1 MATPPV
7 REFHAQQPL
16 PLEYVLRMANRVTVE
31 TLLLVV
37 AYAAVLL
44 KLVFAVPWDAREWDL
59 RHWAVILLVGIWAV
73 GMYHARLK
81 VCVAEYYGQRPALS
95 LYCFWPLMSMVAV
108 AGLLL
113 VAALCMVACVTAA
126 VAAVAVLAVLMAG
139 SEVGLVLAVI
149 VGTLPGSLLGV
160 ILATSVVGRLAPQWL
175 RLTSAPAWVV

>member
-7 REFHAQQPL
+7 RELHAQQPL

-31 TLLLVV
+31 TLLLVM

-44 KLVFAVPWDAREWDL
+44 KLVFAVPWDALEWDL
-59 RHWAVILLVGIWAV
+59 RHWAVMLVIGIWAV

-81 VCVAEYYGQRPALS
+81 VCVAEYYGQRPSLS

-108 AGLLL
+108 GGLLVVAGLCL
-113 VAALCMVACVTAA
+113 VLCVAST
-126 VAAVAVLAVLMAG
+126 VAAVALLAVLLVG
-139 SEVGLVLAVI
+139 SEAGVVLAVI

-160 ILATSVVGRLAPQWL
+160 ILATSVVGRLAPHWL
-175 RLTSAPAWVV
+175 RLTATPKLIV